1 MRFISLLAVAAVLGG
16 SCGCVTDSVA
26 DDIPS
31 SVPDKG
37 YLIQPGD
44 LLQVTV
50 WKEPDLT
57 GEALVRSD
65 GGLSFPLVGDVMA
78 AGKTV
83 EALRDEFTKR
93 LKGFIPDPVVTIAT
107 KQIGGNEIYVIG
119 RVQRPG
125 GYPFVKPL
133 DVMEALSLAGG
144 GTPYAALN
152 QIVILRR
159 ENTQQRA
166 IRFHYSRVASGK
178 DLTENILLQSGDT
191 VVVP

>member
-1 MRFISLLAVAAVLGG
+1 MRLTSLLAVLAVLGG
-16 SCGCVTDSVA
+16 FLGCSTGAVA
-26 DDIPS
+26 DGKPPA
-31 SVPDKG
+31 VPDKG
-37 YLIQPGD
+37 YLIQAGD

-78 AGKTV
+78 AGKSV
-83 EALRDEFTKR
+83 DALREEFTNR

-107 KQIGGNEIYVIG
+107 KQIGGNQIFVIG

-144 GTPYAALN
+144 GTPYASLN

-166 IRFHYSRVASGK
+166 IRFHYARVASGK
-178 DLTENILLQSGDT
+178 DLAENILLQSGDT

>member
-1 MRFISLLAVAAVLGG
+1 MLFAAIGILGCMAGRMAVAQSPPPA
-16 SCGCVTDSVA
+16 A
-26 DDIPS
+26 DKS
-31 SVPDKG
+31 

-44 LLQVTV
+44 TLQVTV
-50 WKEPDLT
+50 WKEQDLT
-57 GEALVRSD
+57 AEVIVRSD
-65 GGLSFPLVGDVMA
+65 GGLSFPLVGDVQA

-93 LKGFIPDPVVTIAT
+93 LKSYIPDPVVTIST
-107 KQIGGNEIYVIG
+107 KQFGGNQIYVIG

-144 GTPYAALN
+144 GTPFASMNRIL
-152 QIVILRR
+152 ILRR
-159 ENTQQRA
+159 ENGQQRV
-166 IRFHYSRVASGK
+166 IRFHYNEVASGK
-178 DLTENILLQSGDT
+178 DLAENILLQSGDT